1 MKFERKII
9 SFLRDLIDTA
19 LATAFLILWVIC
31 CTIVALLLRIA
42 GVSDLSSEDILHEN
56 NVQNH
61 GNYLSRYCRKQLLKS
76 KTILTEIPEG
86 LDI

>member
-9 SFLRDLIDTA
+9 SFLSDLADTA

-42 GVSDLSSEDILHEN
+42 GVWNLPSGYFLSEN
-56 NVQNH
+56 DGRNH
-61 GNYLSRYCRKQLLKS
+61 GNYLSRLCRKQLLKS
-76 KTILTEIPEG
+76 KTFLTKIPEG
-86 LDI
+86 LGI